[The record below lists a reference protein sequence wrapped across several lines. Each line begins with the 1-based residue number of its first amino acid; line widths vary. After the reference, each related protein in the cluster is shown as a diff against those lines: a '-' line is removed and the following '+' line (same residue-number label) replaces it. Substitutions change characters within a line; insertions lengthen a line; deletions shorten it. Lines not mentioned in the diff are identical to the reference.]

1 MDRKQHW
8 EKVYADK
15 SSLKVSWYQAE
26 PTLSLELISNTRIAK
41 DASIIDVG
49 GGSSVLVDYLLQ
61 NGYQN
66 ISVLDLST
74 KALNHAQQRLAKL
87 AAQVNWITADIT
99 EFTPPQSYDLWHD
112 RAVFHFLTSEQD
124 QKQYVEVLKNSTKPG
139 AHIIIASFAIGGPDK
154 CSGLDIVQY
163 DADKLCAV
171 LGAEFSLVEE
181 HSERHITPA
190 KQEQKFN
197 YYRFQRK

>member
-139 AHIIIASFAIGGPDK
+139 AHIIMLHSP
-154 CSGLDIVQY
+154 SGVRTS
-163 DADKLCAV
+163 AV
-171 LGAEFSLVEE
+171 AWILYNMMLINFVPYLALNF
-181 HSERHITPA
+181 R
-190 KQEQKFN
+190 
-197 YYRFQRK
+197 